1 LPVRAYII
9 RRLIAVPLMLLA
21 MSFFLFVLLYLRPG
35 NAALAVSG
43 GFNEAGAASE
53 EFERTLGLDRPWY
66 VQYLDWLGHAVR
78 GDLGDALKPPRHS
91 VSGQIKDRIGNTA
104 EIGLMTIALSALIG
118 LTVGVISAAKRNSPI
133 DYVLRLLTIVGIS
146 VPSFWTATLL
156 VTLPSRYWQVTPGLA
171 TNYQT
176 LFENP
181 IENLKVVIWPAMIL
195 SISSAAY
202 IARIVRS
209 SMLETLYSDHV
220 RTARMKGLAERIV
233 ILRHVLRTSL
243 IAVITVIG
251 LQLGTVLGGAVIV
264 EQIFAIP
271 GMGLLTYEGV
281 FAEDYTLVLGT
292 IMVFATMFLI
302 ITLLVDISY
311 TFVDPRIRY

>member
-1 LPVRAYII
+1 MRAYII

-21 MSFFLFVLLYLRPG
+21 MSFFLFILLFIRPG

-43 GFNEAGAASE
+43 GFNEAGARSE
-53 EFERTLGLDRPWY
+53 EFERSLGLDRPWY
-66 VQYLDWLGHAVR
+66 IQYLDWLGDAVR
-78 GDLGDALKPPRHS
+78 GDLGQALKPPRHS
-91 VSGQIKDRIGNTA
+91 VTGQIKDRIGNTA
-104 EIGLMTIALSALIG
+104 EIGLLTIALSAIIG
-118 LTVGVISAAKRNSPI
+118 LTVGVLSAAKRNSSV
-133 DYVLRLLTIVGIS
+133 DYILRLVTIVGIS

-156 VTLPSRYWQVTPGLA
+156 VTLPAKYWQVTPGLA
-171 TNYQT
+171 SNYYT
-176 LFENP
+176 LWDNP
-181 IENLKVVIWPAMIL
+181 IENLKIVIWPAMIL
-195 SISSAAY
+195 SVSSAAY

-220 RTARMKGLAERIV
+220 RTARMKGLAERVV

-243 IAVITVIG
+243 IAVVTVLG
-251 LQLGTVLGGAVIV
+251 LQLGTVLGGAVIA

-271 GMGLLTYEGV
+271 GMGLLTYEAV

-292 IMVFATMFLI
+292 MMVFAAMFLL

-311 TFVDPRIRY
+311 TFIDPRIRY